1 MNDME
6 LHIWPSDFG
15 LPSIDSRCLQFMAC
29 AKFCAAPISV
39 IPCCSPWKSHN
50 GEYPLFVDHCSL
62 TEKIFDFDKFADMLR
77 KSGQEVVLDSELSMS
92 EKNEFEAY
100 ASLMHR
106 NFYPAEL
113 QLLWLDPFNYSA
125 ITQHWYSKQLP
136 FGYNLYYLE
145 KRRRRAQA
153 YVSAC
158 GREKAQIILDAV
170 NTINFLEDRL
180 DNKKYFYGD
189 KPSSIDAL
197 IFGYLAPILKLPL
210 PSDRLQQHI
219 MSCPNIVR
227 FIESIISIYLPLS
240 ETQIRQQAAV
250 KDKWNNRRR
259 RAQKEAGQMN
269 LRRTTTKEEESSGPV
284 AETIFF
290 AVGALT
296 LSVLFAVHC
305 GLVKFGVVDEEPQF
319 EML

>member
-1 MNDME
+1 ME

-39 IPCCSPWKSHN
+39 IPCCSPWKSQN
-50 GEYPLFVDHCSL
+50 GEYPLFVDRCSL

-77 KSGQEVVLDSELSMS
+77 KSGQ
-92 EKNEFEAY
+92 
-100 ASLMHR
+100 
-106 NFYPAEL
+106 L

>member
-1 MNDME
+1 ME
-6 LHIWPSDFG
+6 LYIWPSDFG
-15 LPSIDSRCLQFMAC
+15 LPSVDSRCLQFMAC
-29 AKFCAAPISV
+29 AKFCAAPVSV
-39 IPCCSPWKSHN
+39 ISACSPWKSHN
-50 GEYPLFVDHCSL
+50 GEYPMFIDRSNMV
-62 TEKIFDFDKFADMLR
+62 EKIYDFDKFADILR
-77 KSGQEVVLDSELSMS
+77 RNAQEVVLDSELSTS
-92 EKNEFEAY
+92 EKCEFEAY
-100 ASLMHR
+100 SSLMHR

-113 QLLWLDPFNYSA
+113 QFLWLDSYNYSA
-125 ITQHWYSKQLP
+125 IMQHWYSKQLP

-145 KRRRRAQA
+145 KRRKRAQA

-158 GREKAQIILDAV
+158 GRNEKQIIHDAI
-170 NTINFLEDRL
+170 NTVNFLEDRL
-180 DNKKYFYGD
+180 GNKKYFYGD

-219 MSCPNIVR
+219 MSCPNVVR

-240 ETQIRQQAAV
+240 ETQIRQQAAL
-250 KDKWNNRRR
+250 KDKWYSRRR

-269 LRRTTTKEEESSGPV
+269 LRRTTVKEQQTSGPV

-296 LSVLFAVHC
+296 ISVLFAVHC
-305 GLVKFGVVDEEPQF
+305 GLVTFGVVEEEPPF

>member
-1 MNDME
+1 ME
-6 LHIWPSDFG
+6 LYIWPSDFG

-39 IPCCSPWKSHN
+39 IPCCSPWKSQN
-50 GEYPLFVDHCSL
+50 GEYPMFVDRSNL
-62 TEKIFDFDKFADMLR
+62 AEKIFDFDKFADMLR
-77 KSGQEVVLDSELSMS
+77 KSGQEVVLDSELRTS
-92 EKNEFEAY
+92 EKCEFEAY

-113 QLLWLDPFNYSA
+113 QFLWLDSFNYSA
-125 ITQHWYSKQLP
+125 ITQHWYSKQLL

-158 GREKAQIILDAV
+158 GRSETQIIHDAV

-197 IFGYLAPILKLPL
+197 IFGYLAPFLKLPL

-219 MSCPNIVR
+219 MSCPNVVR

-240 ETQIRQQAAV
+240 ETQMRQQAAL
-250 KDKWNNRRR
+250 K
-259 RAQKEAGQMN
+259 
-269 LRRTTTKEEESSGPV
+269 
-284 AETIFF
+284 
-290 AVGALT
+290 
-296 LSVLFAVHC
+296 
-305 GLVKFGVVDEEPQF
+305 
-319 EML
+319 